1 MDHLHAAVF
10 EILHNLFVVNN
21 RPEGV
26 DRLFTALNFT
36 VYRIDRPFDA
46 EAEACT
52 FATVTS
58 ICFLLPLLLLRYR
71 SLRCAAS

>member
-36 VYRIDRPFDA
+36 VYRIDRPFDT

-52 FATVTS
+52 F
-58 ICFLLPLLLLRYR
+58 LLF
-71 SLRCAAS
+71 SLQRLHALAGKA